1 MDRLS
6 SLINLSS
13 VKIRQKIWAHILINE
28 KLTDDM
34 YSVHCANML
43 IHLEKLKPTTINCIK
58 LFLMEDFSDFKNPKR
73 KPNKNNSYNTNSY

>member
-13 VKIRQKIWAHILINE
+13 VKLRQKNWAHILINE

-34 YSVHCANML
+34 YSVHCSNML
-43 IHLEKLKPTTINCIK
+43 IHLEKLKPTTIYCIK
-58 LFLMEDFSDFKNPKR
+58 LFLMEEFSTPK
-73 KPNKNNSYNTNSY
+73 KKV